1 VPQEYANEVM
11 VPMGYPKGRW
21 GRPARKP
28 AHEVTFF
35 EQWGNRP
42 TPL

>member
-1 VPQEYANEVM
+1 VM

-28 AHEVTFF
+28 AHAVTFF
-35 EQWGNRP
+35 EHWGNRP
-42 TPL
+42 TPDETR